1 MAKKVILVDDS
12 RTILA
17 SAELALEELVQ
28 SGQVHFFTY
37 SNPQQFL
44 DEALGGSIDYDL
56 LISDINMPQV
66 SGLEVSAKLKQDPRF
81 KSKPILILTTES
93 SAEMKEKGK
102 AIGVTGWMVKP
113 FSDQKLVKSIKM
125 VLGI

>member
-1 MAKKVILVDDS
+1 MAKTVILVDDS

-17 SAELALEELVQ
+17 SAELAVEELVDA
-28 SGQVHFFTY
+28 GQIDFITY
-37 SNPQQFL
+37 SNPQQLL
-44 DEALGGSIDYDL
+44 DDLFADNINYDL

-93 SAEMKEKGK
+93 SAQMKEKGK

-113 FSDQKLVKSIKM
+113 FSDQKLVKSIKL
-125 VLGI
+125 VLGL